1 MQRLLLIASM
11 AGLLFTT
18 TGCLH
23 RNLRSGQCSS
33 CNQCSQGGGSQ
44 KGLLGK
50 LGGSHQ
56 QGRPVPFG
64 CQPGP
69 LGWQQGGTNYPTQVN
84 TGWGFHPQAG
94 GPQGRMAGRQG
105 AMAGRQGGMGGPQG
119 AMGGPQG
126 GTVGYPY
133 YTTRGPRDFLLDNP
147 PSIGR

>member
-23 RNLRSGQCSS
+23 RNVRSGSCPS
-33 CNQCSQGGGSQ
+33 CNQGHGGGQ
-44 KGLLGK
+44 KPGLLNK
-50 LGGSHQ
+50 LGG
-56 QGRPVPFG
+56 GRRGQPVAHG

-69 LGWQQGGTNYPTQVN
+69 LGWQQGGTNYPTAVN
-84 TGWGFHPQAG
+84 TGWGARPQRPATAG
-94 GPQGRMAGRQG
+94 QRPAT
-105 AMAGRQGGMGGPQG
+105 A
-119 AMGGPQG
+119 GPQG